1 VIAYG
6 TDHTDTAWCDLHA
19 IAKANCGCPEDL
31 AQAIHQH
38 LTRFV
43 AFPNGHYA
51 VAATLW
57 VFHAH
62 TADAAE
68 STPRLAF
75 LSPEPGSGKSRALE
89 VLATLVPNPMEAVN
103 ATPAALFRS
112 VGNDRRPTILFDEID
127 TIFGP
132 KAKDNEEVRGFL
144 NAGHRRGAVAYRC
157 VGPHQEVQPFP
168 AFCAVAIAGLHDLP
182 DTLAQRAVI
191 VPMRRRA
198 PGETVEPFRGR
209 IHRPEGEH
217 LRDQLADWAVAH
229 LGALEGHVPFMPPG
243 VTDRPAD
250 LWEPLLSIAE
260 TLGGG
265 WLDRAR
271 DACIEIVTAATT
283 REPSLSVRLLH
294 DLREIFGEEAFLPT
308 VVILERLR
316 AIEEAPWATYGTAG
330 LTARNLATKLREYG
344 VARVTERVNAETV
357 KGYRRNDLAD
367 PWSRYLPPL
376 DPRESVTTE
385 TTVTASLHAVPDV
398 SVVTDSPET
407 EGRCLSCGLPME
419 DDYLGDGCH
428 AACTPITA

>member
-1 VIAYG
+1 MNSHDYNDP
-6 TDHTDTAWCDLHA
+6 TWCDLHT
-19 IAKANCGCPEDL
+19 ITKTECGCPEDL
-31 AQAIHQH
+31 AHAIHQH

-43 AFPNGHYA
+43 AFPNDHYA

-57 VFHAH
+57 TFHAH
-62 TADAAE
+62 TTDAAE

-89 VLATLVPNPMEAVN
+89 VLATLVPHPMEAVN

-112 VGNDRRPTILFDEID
+112 VGNDKRPTILFDEID

-157 VGPHQEVQPFP
+157 VGPQQEVQPFP

-182 DTLAQRAVI
+182 DTLAQRSVI

-209 IHRPEGEH
+209 IHRPEGEL
-217 LRDQLADWAVAH
+217 LRDQLADWADTH
-229 LGALEGHVPFMPPG
+229 LDALEGHVPFMPPG

-260 TLGGG
+260 TLGGD
-265 WLDRAR
+265 WPDRAR
-271 DACIEIVTAATT
+271 DACTEIVNTATT

-294 DLREIFGEEAFLPT
+294 DLRDIFGEDAFLPT

-316 AIEEAPWATYGTAG
+316 GLEEAPWATYGTAG

-344 VARVTERVNAETV
+344 VTRVTERVNAETV

-376 DPRESVTTE
+376 HPQESVTAE

-398 SVVTDSPET
+398 TLVTDSAET
-407 EGRCLSCGLPME
+407 EGRCLTCGEALQQ
-419 DDYLGDGCH
+419 DLLGDSVH
-428 AACTPITA
+428 PACLPGESA